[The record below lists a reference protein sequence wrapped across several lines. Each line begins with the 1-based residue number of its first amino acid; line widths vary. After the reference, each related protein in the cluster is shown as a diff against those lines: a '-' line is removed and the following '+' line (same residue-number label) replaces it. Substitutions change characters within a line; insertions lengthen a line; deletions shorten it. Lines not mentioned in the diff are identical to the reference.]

1 MSFRIDRGHLVST
14 PVTKSKQSTNVDK
27 SKIIDTGFKKVLD
40 EATKKGKDSINISG
54 HARQRMID
62 RGISL
67 QEQDMK
73 LISQGMDKLEEKG
86 ANESLMLYKDMAFI
100 ASAQNRTIITAMSN
114 NEMEIVT
121 NIDSTI
127 LIK

>member
-1 MSFRIDRGHLVST
+1 MSFKIERGHLVST
-14 PVTKSKQSTNVDK
+14 PVTNPKKSTNVDK
-27 SKIIDTGFKKVLD
+27 SKKTDTGFKKVLD
-40 EATKKGKDSINISG
+40 ETTRKGKDFINISG

-73 LISQGMDKLEEKG
+73 LISQGMNKLEEKG

-100 ASAQNRTIITAMSN
+100 ASAQNRTIITAMKN
-114 NEMEIVT
+114 QEMELVT
-121 NIDSTI
+121 NIDSAI